1 MMNAVLVERDWP
13 SQEVMHHLLG
23 LPLVESSRTVI
34 PINVRAL
41 DQQNLI
47 LEIQN
52 GSLQKRGKS
61 WLEKYLGRMTC
72 IPGNGMQL
80 DQLTFFDFVQHC
92 HIQTGC
98 LVRRPQA

>member
-1 MMNAVLVERDWP
+1 MFAVVASHSSSSNSILSSATKMMNALLVEWDWP
-13 SQEVMHHLLG
+13 SQEVMHHLLR

-34 PINVRAL
+34 PINVRAP

-61 WLEKYLGRMTC
+61 WLEKYLG
-72 IPGNGMQL
+72 
-80 DQLTFFDFVQHC
+80 
-92 HIQTGC
+92 
-98 LVRRPQA
+98 